1 MKIRR
6 IKLNICQINL
16 ALWGAAREP
25 SFSFFLHAISSLL
38 PAFFRANHRP
48 QLTVPSPP
56 APHLKPTPS
65 PSPAARLISF
75 LSFTFAKQQH
85 QRSSRAVGW
94 RSLSS
99 PELQLP
105 GDFRRCKLVVRDS
118 ILHLSLQFLDLGLIS
133 WFPILGFLMQFVQ
146 FSFNWV

>member
-1 MKIRR
+1 MT
-6 IKLNICQINL
+6 
-16 ALWGAAREP
+16 P
-25 SFSFFLHAISSLL
+25 PFSFFSRRVFFFFSTHFSFLFFSAFLL
-38 PAFFRANHRP
+38 FCSVQQQKQQRR
-48 QLTVPSPP
+48 SPP

-65 PSPAARLISF
+65 HSPAARLISF
-75 LSFTFAKQQH
+75 LSSIFAKQQ

-118 ILHLSLQFLDLGLIS
+118 ILHLNLRFLDLGLIS
-133 WFPILGFLMQFVQ
+133 
-146 FSFNWV
+146 